1 MANKKSAIK
10 AIKQSK
16 KRRLRNKS
24 TESRIKTFRKK
35 VWLAIENGDKEAAEK
50 NLFITIKEMDKAVSK
65 GIWNRN
71 EAARKK
77 SRLMKRFN
85 SKFLLGEESKNST
98 QQIEA

>member
-10 AIKQSK
+10 AMKQAR

-24 TESRIKTFRKK
+24 VESRIKTFRKK
-35 VWLAIENGDKEAAEK
+35 VWMAIEEK
-50 NLFITIKEMDKAVSK
+50 NKELAERQLIIAIKEMDKAVSK
-65 GIWNRN
+65 GIWHRN

-85 SKFLLGEESKNST
+85 AAFNVSQPAQSS
-98 QQIEA
+98 Q